1 MTDRCLLTQAP
12 VPQNT
17 DLRLLL
23 ILRETQS
30 LFLDFF
36 FFFFGALKCS
46 FHFFCVHTLAAHLLL
61 CLHLCLFDVFH
72 QVASGQQEG
81 ERLAIAGLQP
91 GLPITTPFIAGA
103 HLPSYL
109 AASAL
114 EREAGSA
121 HNPLLQHMALL
132 EQSQNPLVS
141 GTWITLRLGLYLLLT
156 MHMYDGFHDSG

>member
-23 ILRETQS
+23 ILREKQS

-36 FFFFGALKCS
+36 FFFGTLICS
-46 FHFFCVHTLAAHLLL
+46 FHFFCVHTLAAHLLHCLLL
-61 CLHLCLFDVFH
+61 CLVDVFH

-141 GTWITLRLGLYLLLT
+141 GTCFTLRLGLYLLLT

>member
-1 MTDRCLLTQAP
+1 MTDRCLLTQTP
-12 VPQNT
+12 TPQNT
-17 DLRLLL
+17 DLALVL
-23 ILRETQS
+23 ILKRTQT
-30 LFLDFF
+30 LLVDFF
-36 FFFFGALKCS
+36 FLGTDMFLS
-46 FHFFCVHTLAAHLLL
+46 FLCFYISRSGRSSSVL
-61 CLHLCLFDVFH
+61 CLVAVFH

-114 EREAGSA
+114 EREGGPA

-141 GTWITLRLGLYLLLT
+141 GVYFTLRRTMLYLSFT
-156 MHMYDGFHDSG
+156 